1 MKDNGHYAIHRQ
13 GQTLIINCIGSWNNY
28 TARQMSQALVVEINK
43 ISDQPW
49 AAIFDTT
56 HWQLGTPDIWL
67 PISKLVQWSALHN
80 QRKVAIIYQK
90 KLQLL
95 MLMRTLEPHKS
106 ITCEAFSDEET
117 ALEWLADFSNE
128 NGDQQTLRL

>member
-1 MKDNGHYAIHRQ
+1 MQDNGHYSIHRQ

-95 MLMRTLEPHKS
+95 MLMRTLEPHTS
-106 ITCEAFSDEET
+106 ITSMAFSDEAS
-117 ALEWLADFSNE
+117 ALEWLAEFYE
-128 NGDQQTLRL
+128 QNGEYSAQR